1 MIEHNVYLGLGAN
14 LGDKEQTI
22 LHAISLIGERVG
34 RVRYQSS
41 IYTTDPWGFVSDNKF
56 ANAAVCCITTLTPR
70 QVLEQT
76 QEIERMLGRT
86 TKTTGTDYHDRAI
99 DIDILMY
106 DDLHVDEP
114 DLKIPHPLMREREF
128 VMVPLNEIFSQAGM
142 PVIQSDIR

>member
-1 MIEHNVYLGLGAN
+1 M
-14 LGDKEQTI
+14 
-22 LHAISLIGERVG
+22 
-34 RVRYQSS
+34 
-41 IYTTDPWGFVSDNKF
+41 
-56 ANAAVCCITTLTPR
+56 LTPR

-86 TKTTGTDYHDRAI
+86 TKTAGTDYHDRAI

-142 PVIQSDIR
+142 PVIQSDIK